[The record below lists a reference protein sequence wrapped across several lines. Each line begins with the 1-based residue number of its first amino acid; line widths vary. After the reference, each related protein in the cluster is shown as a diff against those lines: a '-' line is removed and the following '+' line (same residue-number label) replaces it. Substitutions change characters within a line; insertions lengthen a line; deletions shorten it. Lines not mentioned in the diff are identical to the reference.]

1 MDCSDVE
8 RALVV
13 CEGESP
19 SGSEIEAHLAGCEA
33 CQFLVGEGAP
43 VALALAGTMTM
54 TTMPPGA
61 TPELAE
67 LEIAVGESLAA
78 ERGLLGRARAL
89 PRPARLA
96 AIAVFA
102 LLEPVFFSRFLR
114 RVDWTTYPAWRMAA
128 TLGIYALGVVIL
140 GWFALRPVYLAPL
153 PRWAPR
159 AILAVGL
166 GLPALIAILPAVA
179 TTAPE
184 AEVFNYPGWA
194 YYCFVDGGG
203 LAVAVLLLARCLDRG
218 AHGSRASALAAVS
231 GAAFAG
237 LIGLQIQCPINYPMH
252 LLTGHATIP
261 LGLAAAYLLFRRP

>member
-8 RALVV
+8 RAILA
-13 CEGESP
+13 GESP
-19 SGSEIEAHLAGCEA
+19 SGSELHAHLSGCAGCR
-33 CQFLVGEGAP
+33 FLLGEGAP
-43 VALALAGTMTM
+43 VARALAGSV
-54 TTMPPGA
+54 PRAGEA
-61 TPELAE
+61 ELPELQ
-67 LEIAVGESLAA
+67 LAVAESLAA
-78 ERGLLGRARAL
+78 ERGPLGRVRAL

-96 AIAVFA
+96 AIVLFA
-102 LLEPVFFSRFLR
+102 LLEAVFFSSFLR
-114 RVDWTTYPAWRMAA
+114 RVDWATYPAWRMVA
-128 TLGIYALGVVIL
+128 TLGVYALGVVIL
-140 GWFALRPVYLAPL
+140 GWFALRPMYLAPL
-153 PRWAPR
+153 PRWAER
-159 AILAVGL
+159 TVLGVGL

-218 AHGSRASALAAVS
+218 AHGSRGQALAAVA

-237 LIGLQIQCPINYPMH
+237 LAGLQIQCPINYPMH

-261 LGLAAAYLLFRRP
+261 LGLAAAYLLFRRR